1 MLKARATEQLVFPIS
16 SSSPPTAT
24 RIEQTLGAGRMVQQ
38 LKDLAAL
45 PEDSGLSPNAY
56 ISTLVPGHLIPSLAL
71 SGTAYTWH
79 ILCKQANTRTH
90 EVNFLKEKTDPVEL
104 YPGCF

>member
-24 RIEQTLGAGRMVQQ
+24 RIEQTLGAGRMAQQ

-56 ISTLVPGHLIPSLAL
+56 ISTLVPGHLIPSLASQAL
-71 SGTAYTWH
+71 HTHGTYYASRQTLGH
-79 ILCKQANTRTH
+79 MK
-90 EVNFLKEKTDPVEL
+90 
-104 YPGCF
+104 